1 MKLGRCPICHSHLHL
16 DQLVQDECGRQLL
29 GLISKLSY
37 RMGPTLVAYIGLFRP
52 AKQDLSNS
60 RAYALAQE
68 TLELTTNHPLLAEA
82 MRETVHSIQA
92 KRHQGENKP
101 MANHNYLKRVLEA
114 KAQTAVVNQSP
125 NIEVKHQH
133 QLSEAED
140 RRLFE
145 ERMQQL
151 GGRVMTKVNP

>member
-1 MKLGRCPICHSHLHL
+1 
-16 DQLVQDECGRQLL
+16 
-29 GLISKLSY
+29 
-37 RMGPTLVAYIGLFRP
+37 MGPTLVAYIGLFRP

-82 MRETVHSIQA
+82 MRETVHSIHA

-125 NIEVKHQH
+125 NIEVKQQH

-145 ERMQQL
+145 QRMQQL

>member
-1 MKLGRCPICHSHLHL
+1 MKLGRCPVCHSHLHL
-16 DQLVQDECGRQLL
+16 DQLVQDESGRQLL

-60 RAYALAQE
+60 RAYSLALE
-68 TLELTTNHPLLAEA
+68 TLELTTNQPLLAEA
-82 MRETVHSIQA
+82 MRETVQSLHN
-92 KRHQGENKP
+92 KRQQGENKP
-101 MANHNYLKRVLEA
+101 LANHNYLKRVLEA
-114 KAQTAVVNQSP
+114 KAASTPPQPVTT
-125 NIEVKHQH
+125 IEIKHQH

-145 ERMQQL
+145 ERMQKL
-151 GGRVMTKVNP
+151 GGKIFTKENI